1 MLTPDHLAD
10 IAADLTADFV
20 AKLHRDTGMP
30 VELILAGA
38 HAHIITAMVERF
50 GGPMVAASC
59 ERAAERVRAMP
70 SRDACALAYAAPAGT
85 A

>member
-1 MLTPDHLAD
+1 MLTSDHMAH

-20 AKLHRDTGMP
+20 AKLHCDTGIP
-30 VELILAGA
+30 VELILIGA
-38 HAHIITAMVERF
+38 HAAIVTAMVERL

-59 ERAAERVRAMP
+59 ERAAERVRALP
-70 SRDACALAYAAPAGT
+70 SRQAAELAYAVPAGT